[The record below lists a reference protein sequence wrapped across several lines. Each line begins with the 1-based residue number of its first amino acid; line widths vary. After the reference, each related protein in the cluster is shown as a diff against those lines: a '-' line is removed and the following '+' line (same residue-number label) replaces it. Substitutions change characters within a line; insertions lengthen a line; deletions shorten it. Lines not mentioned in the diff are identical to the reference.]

1 MEIKIRNRWTNVV
14 IHEGNHVSLR
24 EAVATAIKVDVNL
37 SGADLRSAN
46 LSGANL
52 SGADLRSA
60 DLRSANLSG
69 ANLSDVNLSDV
80 NLSGADLRSA
90 NLSDVNLS
98 DVNLSGADLRSANL
112 SDVNLSDVNLSGADG
127 LCYAQ
132 VSFSGHGEC
141 GRMLTAIKRTE
152 EIELFCGCFTGNVEA
167 LRQYI
172 ANGKERLKKTR
183 TLALDTVLVLLEA
196 TNETD

>member
-69 ANLSDVNLSDV
+69 A
-80 NLSGADLRSA
+80 
-90 NLSDVNLS
+90 
-98 DVNLSGADLRSANL
+98 
-112 SDVNLSDVNLSGADG
+112 NLSDVNLSGADG

>member
-69 ANLSDVNLSDV
+69 
-80 NLSGADLRSA
+80 A

>member
-14 IHEGNHVSLR
+14 IHEGNYVSLR
-24 EAVATAIKVDVNL
+24 EAVATAIKVGTN
-37 SGADLRSAN
+37 LRS
-46 LSGANL
+46 ANL

-69 ANLSDVNLSDV
+69 AD
-80 NLSGADLRSA
+80 LSGADL
-90 NLSDVNLS
+90 
-98 DVNLSGADLRSANL
+98 SGAD
-112 SDVNLSDVNLSGADG
+112 LSDVNLSGADG

>member
-37 SGADLRSAN
+37 SGADLRSA
-46 LSGANL
+46 
-52 SGADLRSA
+52 

-69 ANLSDVNLSDV
+69 
-80 NLSGADLRSA
+80 A